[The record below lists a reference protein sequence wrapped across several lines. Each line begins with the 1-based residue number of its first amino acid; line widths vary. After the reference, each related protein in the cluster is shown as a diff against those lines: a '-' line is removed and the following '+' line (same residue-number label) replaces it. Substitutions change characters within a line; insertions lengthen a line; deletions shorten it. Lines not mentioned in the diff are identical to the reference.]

1 MKILNNIN
9 QEYLLKLIG
18 VNSLPQKYLDK
29 YDEFIDYLSNASE
42 SFMSVDELKKT
53 SSILS
58 LDIDVYEELEKA
70 LDLINNNY
78 EAKLACYY
86 YKYLS
91 YIAFYSTANQI
102 FAHITSYAID
112 DYILHS
118 FTVLAPI
125 IERFQESVDRGIPY
139 SYMEPQLE
147 DVKHHVSRWM
157 RTKKSDG
164 VIRWDTIVA
173 YLELFPVNTIT
184 VEPFI
189 NSVLWHGFRRND
201 GKKIILMQENKNIR
215 KDGQIDGVNG
225 VYDYAFTTIYKE
237 DDNYYYG
244 NPIDPYG
251 IVLKD
256 IVKLDKSKWHP
267 YPDKDD
273 WFIEF
278 HVSSKNPY
286 TIENFQESLRQA
298 IIFMK
303 KYYPERNFIASR
315 GFSWLF
321 SPQLKYI
328 IDENKG
334 NISRIKK
341 CGYTVPTNTG
351 EGNVFNFVFH
361 KVDIKPKEI
370 PETTSLYRGIKQF
383 LLSGGRINCGEMMF
397 FLEDLDQMMNN
408 VYQNYFPNLLNEL
421 KNDVS
426 N

>member
-1 MKILNNIN
+1 MKILKPIS
-9 QEYLLKLIG
+9 QEYLLNLL
-18 VNSLPQKYLDK
+18 SLNNITSKYLDK
-29 YDEFIDYLSNASE
+29 YEDFLTYLENASE
-42 SFMSVDELKKT
+42 DFMTKEDLKQT
-53 SSILS
+53 CEILK
-58 LDIDVYEELEKA
+58 LDDDVRIMLNDA
-70 LDLINNNY
+70 LDLINSNY
-78 EAKLACYY
+78 EAKLACFY

-91 YIAFYSTANQI
+91 YVAFYSTANQI
-102 FAHITSYAID
+102 FSHVSSYALE

-125 IERFQESVDRGIPY
+125 KERYQESLNRKIPY

-157 RTKKSDG
+157 RNKKSDG

-184 VEPFI
+184 IEPFF
-189 NSVLWHGFRRND
+189 NSVLWHGFKNEQ
-201 GKKIILMQENKNIR
+201 GEIIILMQENKNIR

-225 VYDYAFTTIYKE
+225 VYDFSFCTVFEETA
-237 DDNYYYG
+237 DYYLG
-244 NPIDPYG
+244 NPVDPYG

-256 IVKLDKSKWHP
+256 VVRLDKKKWSP
-267 YPDKDD
+267 FPKKDD

-278 HVSSKNPY
+278 HVSSRNPY
-286 TIENFQESLRQA
+286 TIENFQESLRQGLA
-298 IIFMK
+298 FLK
-303 KYYPERNFIASR
+303 KYYPERNFVAAR

-361 KVDIKPKEI
+361 KTDIKPEEI
-370 PETTSLYRGIKQF
+370 PETTSLYRGIKKF
-383 LLSGGRINCGEMMF
+383 LLEGGRINCGEMMF
-397 FLEDLDQMMNN
+397 FLDDLDKMLDN
-408 VYQNYFPNLLNEL
+408 VYIESFPKILEEL

-426 N
+426 I